1 MSLCLCSQNIYHL
14 YFLIWKLYLKKKK
27 IRKKE
32 KKLFFKKFMWYFL
45 SVELVLQVMAPG
57 KVVLQ
62 PWSASESLGD
72 PEVIWLGTC
81 ASYKLLGESEDR

>member
-1 MSLCLCSQNIYHL
+1 
-14 YFLIWKLYLKKKK
+14 
-27 IRKKE
+27 
-32 KKLFFKKFMWYFL
+32 MWYFL

-81 ASYKLLGESEDR
+81 ASYKLLGESKDR